1 MHHHEEEELED
12 DEADGDEDEED
23 YEWLDNKNT
32 FHPNPEILTFDKKKP
47 RKDGLDDHETT
58 LRWWESVVTKPA
70 GGSSFDNFGTTTTAS
85 PFGAKKEPL
94 GNGDQLPVFVV
105 HPVDG
110 FIIRGKPAV
119 LECKVMGADKVNVIL
134 HSPKPFWVTLTRNN
148 IM

>member
-1 MHHHEEEELED
+1 MQKLKFYYFISDPEELEPLHHHEEEELED
-12 DEADGDEDEED
+12 DEAEGDEDEED

-32 FHPNPEILTFDKKKP
+32 FHPDPEILTFDKKKP

-70 GGSSFDNFGTTTTAS
+70 GGGGFDHFGSTTAL
-85 PFGAKKEPL
+85 PFGIKKEPQ

-105 HPVDG
+105 HPADA

-119 LECKVMGADKVNVIL
+119 LECKVIGADKVI
-134 HSPKPFWVTLTRNN
+134 
-148 IM
+148 